1 VPTDSQ
7 GEAEALER
15 KLEQY
20 PAAKIVRIDRKTCAE
35 KWAQDFV
42 KNPNESIEKSSQIC
56 WFTLPSLGTGVS
68 LDMKVSINDSDVF
81 CRR

>member
-15 KLEQY
+15 KLLNI
-20 PAAKIVRIDRKTCAE
+20 PLKLSGSTGTCAE

-42 KNPNESIEKSSQIC
+42 KNPNESIEKSSQIL
-56 WFTLPSLGTGVS
+56 TLDGHSVRS
-68 LDMKVSINDSDVF
+68 M
-81 CRR
+81 